1 MKCVNKTVLIILFV
15 ATLFWS
21 LAAQDAPI
29 KIGVVDVEQ
38 AILATTDGKKAR
50 EEFQQKEKNA
60 RNEILPL
67 YEKAKALQEEL
78 EGKKYVLSEE
88 ALFEKQT
95 DMLELR
101 NKIENKTKEL
111 QGDLKIQ
118 QGKLE
123 APLKAKLVRVVEKV
137 GRDRGFTVIL
147 ARDTPGIIYT
157 REALDITDDVVT
169 RFNSGG

>member
-1 MKCVNKTVLIILFV
+1 M
-15 ATLFWS
+15 
-21 LAAQDAPI
+21 
-29 KIGVVDVEQ
+29 
-38 AILATTDGKKAR
+38 
-50 EEFQQKEKNA
+50 
-60 RNEILPL
+60 
-67 YEKAKALQEEL
+67 QEEL

-157 REALDITDDVVT
+157 REALDITEDVVT

>member
-1 MKCVNKTVLIILFV
+1 M
-15 ATLFWS
+15 
-21 LAAQDAPI
+21 
-29 KIGVVDVEQ
+29 
-38 AILATTDGKKAR
+38 
-50 EEFQQKEKNA
+50 
-60 RNEILPL
+60 
-67 YEKAKALQEEL
+67 QEEL

-123 APLKAKLVRVVEKV
+123 APLKAKLVRVVEKSGV
-137 GRDRGFTVIL
+137 TADLLSFLHATH
-147 ARDTPGIIYT
+147 
-157 REALDITDDVVT
+157 RE
-169 RFNSGG
+169 

>member
-1 MKCVNKTVLIILFV
+1 M
-15 ATLFWS
+15 
-21 LAAQDAPI
+21 
-29 KIGVVDVEQ
+29 
-38 AILATTDGKKAR
+38 
-50 EEFQQKEKNA
+50 
-60 RNEILPL
+60 
-67 YEKAKALQEEL
+67 

-95 DMLELR
+95 GLMELR

-123 APLKAKLVRVVEKV
+123 APLKAKLVRVVQKV

-147 ARDTPGIIYT
+147 ARDTPGLIYR
-157 REALDITDDVVT
+157 RERLDITDDVVT
-169 RFNSGG
+169 RFNSGE